1 MGNSTIIFEIK
12 KHIGVIT
19 EFPTGWKKEVNIV
32 SWNDGTPKLDIR
44 DWDPE
49 HKHMSR
55 GITLHK
61 EEAEVLLALLSNEFS
76 DGK

>member
-1 MGNSTIIFEIK
+1 MGNSTIKFEIK
-12 KHIGVIT
+12 KHIGVIL
-19 EFPTGWKKEVNIV
+19 EYPTGWKKEVNIV
-32 SWNDGTPKLDIR
+32 SWNDSTPKLDIR
-44 DWDPE
+44 DWDPD

-61 EEAEVLLALLSNEFS
+61 EEAEILSQLLSKEFK

>member
-1 MGNSTIIFEIK
+1 MGNSTVTFEIK

-19 EFPTGWKKEVNIV
+19 EFPTGWKKEANIV
-32 SWNDGTPKLDIR
+32 SWNDSEPKLDIR

-61 EEAEVLLALLSNEFS
+61 DEAEVLLALLSKEFN